1 MLLMFCNPIPNL
13 HFWKL
18 NFQWSTNTRLIPQ
31 MDLRSKIIEIIT
43 VLILLA
49 ESAWVLFS
57 LQHKLNQPTVQSRA
71 MHLLIQYAF
80 ETEEHKKGLLHQA
93 ERERIYF
100 WPGNGMPVQSQVS
113 LTTRLDQVLSERYG
127 EEYLSLPAEEL
138 KMMRESTLPW
148 LEQVVLERADVWKS
162 INFPENLE
170 QWFALS
176 KDEKSFI
183 ATSLVQMTRYTWLG
197 YDKHLYF
204 AVLPNQNG
212 TLSLFLSAVA
222 DNVEILSFLEATWLQ
237 MLLLIVTLIL
247 FLVYNFKLLL
257 DSRKILAITQ
267 IFEKF
272 VPRQFLQKIA
282 TDGIENI
289 QLGRAESDHV
299 TVLFCDIR
307 SFTSLSESMNPQE
320 ILNFLN
326 SYFKHM
332 NQPIAKKEGIIDKY
346 VGDAIMAVFNF
357 PEFDDKY
364 EAERAVEAAI
374 EMQYMLTEYNGFRK
388 KTGYIPISNGTGI
401 HSGSAVFGTVGSTD
415 RMESTVLGDSV
426 NVASRLEG
434 LTKMFKTSIIISDKT
449 QELIQDK
456 NFLSRKLDRVS
467 VVGRNEPMDI
477 FEIFDYQEETI
488 KDAKLKTLECF
499 ENSVEIYERGDWSE
513 ASHGFKE
520 CLKHFPED
528 SAASIYIGRCDMM
541 INNPEVAIGWDGI
554 THMKNK

>member
-1 MLLMFCNPIPNL
+1 L
-13 HFWKL
+13 
-18 NFQWSTNTRLIPQ
+18 
-31 MDLRSKIIEIIT
+31 
-43 VLILLA
+43 
-49 ESAWVLFS
+49 
-57 LQHKLNQPTVQSRA
+57 
-71 MHLLIQYAF
+71 
-80 ETEEHKKGLLHQA
+80 
-93 ERERIYF
+93 
-100 WPGNGMPVQSQVS
+100 
-113 LTTRLDQVLSERYG
+113 
-127 EEYLSLPAEEL
+127 
-138 KMMRESTLPW
+138 
-148 LEQVVLERADVWKS
+148 
-162 INFPENLE
+162 
-170 QWFALS
+170 FALS

-488 KDAKLKTLECF
+488 KDATLKTLECF

-541 INNPEVAIGWDGI
+541 INNPEVALGWDGI

>member
-1 MLLMFCNPIPNL
+1 
-13 HFWKL
+13 
-18 NFQWSTNTRLIPQ
+18 

-162 INFPENLE
+162 INFPENLK

-332 NQPIAKKEGIIDKY
+332 NQPITKKEGIIDKY

-528 SAASIYIGRCDMM
+528 PAASIYIRRCDMM
-541 INNPEVAIGWDGI
+541 INNPEVALGWDGI

>member
-1 MLLMFCNPIPNL
+1 
-13 HFWKL
+13 
-18 NFQWSTNTRLIPQ
+18 

-127 EEYLSLPAEEL
+127 EEYLSLPTEEL

-148 LEQVVLERADVWKS
+148 LKQVVLERADVWKS
-162 INFPENLE
+162 VNFPENLE

-204 AVLPNQNG
+204 TVLPNQNG

-222 DNVEILSFLEATWLQ
+222 DNVEILSFLEATWLP

-282 TDGIENI
+282 NDGIENI
-289 QLGRAESDHV
+289 QLARAESDHV

-332 NQPIAKKEGIIDKY
+332 NQPITKKEGIIDKY

-374 EMQYMLTEYNGFRK
+374 EMQYMLIEYIGFRK
-388 KTGYIPISNGTGI
+388 KTGYIPISNGTCI
-401 HSGSAVFGTVGSTD
+401 HSGSEVFGTVG
-415 RMESTVLGDSV
+415 
-426 NVASRLEG
+426 
-434 LTKMFKTSIIISDKT
+434 
-449 QELIQDK
+449 
-456 NFLSRKLDRVS
+456 
-467 VVGRNEPMDI
+467 
-477 FEIFDYQEETI
+477 
-488 KDAKLKTLECF
+488 
-499 ENSVEIYERGDWSE
+499 
-513 ASHGFKE
+513 
-520 CLKHFPED
+520 
-528 SAASIYIGRCDMM
+528 
-541 INNPEVAIGWDGI
+541 
-554 THMKNK
+554 